1 MGAEG
6 VEAFRLSLRQRRCP
20 VCGSEDDSQERFAAR
35 SAGTLRRTSYASRK
49 EPERLNLRLVICP
62 GCDLLYAP
70 AVPVHAFLAS
80 AYAAASYDS
89 DTEAR
94 CAAASYAA
102 AIAARLPRLS
112 WRRSA
117 LEIGAGNGALLE
129 HLQALGFDEVL
140 GFEPSAAAA
149 QAATPALRPRIRV
162 APFDP
167 RALPADLPR
176 DHFSLVIANQTLEHV
191 EEPFALLEAAH
202 ALLAPGGAM
211 LVVAHDHRHWLSRLL
226 GARSPI
232 IDIEHLQVFSR
243 PSLKGALAR
252 AAFEEIEIDAFA
264 NRYPLHYWV
273 RLTPLPP
280 ALKRPLHAW
289 LRGNADPTAAGA
301 RLGRRMLRARVGNL
315 IAWARRPLS

>member
-35 SAGTLRRTSYASRK
+35 SAGMLRRASYASRK
-49 EPERLNLRLVICP
+49 EPERMNLRLVMCP
-62 GCDLLYAP
+62 ACDLLYAP

-80 AYAAASYDS
+80 AYAEASYDS

-112 WRRSA
+112 SHRSA

-167 RALPADLPR
+167 HALPADLPR

-191 EEPFALLEAAH
+191 EEPLALLEAAH

-211 LVVAHDHRHWLSRLL
+211 LVVSHDYRHWLSRLL

-243 PSLKGALAR
+243 ASLQRALAR

-264 NRYPLHYWV
+264 NCYPLHYWV
-273 RLTPLPP
+273 RLAPLPT

-289 LRGNADPTAAGA
+289 LRGHADSTAAGA

-315 IAWARRPLS
+315 IAWARRPL